1 MKQNYLF
8 FEDLYPI
15 AGTSLSYCLMFCVG
29 NTDLRNYFED
39 RVDLQQWRRNIYQV
53 KRRMTIWHFYSF
65 SYIAINVYFFLQA
78 KRGVIP
84 LFPVKKEEEEN

>member
-1 MKQNYLF
+1 MKQKYLF

-53 KRRMTIWHFYSF
+53 KRRITICTF
-65 SYIAINVYFFLQA
+65 VVLVKLQCLFFFCRR
-78 KRGVIP
+78 RG
-84 LFPVKKEEEEN
+84 E